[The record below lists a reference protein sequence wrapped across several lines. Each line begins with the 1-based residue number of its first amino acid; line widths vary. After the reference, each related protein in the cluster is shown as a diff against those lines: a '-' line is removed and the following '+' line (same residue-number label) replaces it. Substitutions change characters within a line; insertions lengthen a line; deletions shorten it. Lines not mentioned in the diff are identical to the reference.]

1 MEHVAMVGVKPIEFY
16 EMTPREIENYV
27 NGQLRR
33 IELDHEMSV
42 TNAWLSAGL
51 ERQKR
56 LPKLEELLKKKT
68 KQSQTDRQML
78 AIVKALNSALGGD
91 VVENES

>member
-1 MEHVAMVGVKPIEFY
+1 MVGVKPIEFY

-91 VVENES
+91 VIENES